1 MIRIVCAAF
10 SVIMLILL
18 EGVGSPAKAQDLP
31 LCGQWV
37 VLRCGIDH
45 VPALKVCGTN
55 HHIIPDPLAAGNWYF
70 NSPYTQIDAVWSG
83 SVSGQYW
90 RLTSLEKLDG
100 NSYKDWCTDYSVEPG
115 FITSFWGEVVDSCA
129 ACQPPTPTP
138 APTSTPTPLPT
149 VVVPTVAPPAP
160 TATPS
165 LSLPATPALD
175 SAQLPDKALDRTI
188 TISPHINLRN
198 GPSTNFGI
206 VGNMRSTETYF
217 LNGKD
222 ATGRWWFAC
231 CYLGQEFW
239 VANYIGGVN
248 VNGSLSDLP
257 IVGPGETNPIQNTR
271 AKQILFSAP
280 GDKVTYIK
288 ISGENQ
294 LGTERVFERFY
305 SEPVY
310 VAQTEDWWWQ
320 GSVQLVFRL
329 ENSGW
334 SGCII
339 EAIDYGGNTPN
350 AVVTYSV
357 ATGCNG
363 GNANVRLV
371 PRPESPNLLE
381 LGSGLFLCAVGTM
394 TDCLY
399 VSLDVISAAEIIRQ
413 ETEEKKEQT
422 ERMIYD
428 FEAQGQWRRG
438 DQSWGVLTYSNEQV
452 HSGAYSARIFYN
464 FPVIDDSF
472 VVFSRAISIS
482 KNPSELKI
490 WVYGDAS
497 GNFLNAWIKDAAGKR
512 WQFTFGRIYHS
523 GWSQMTA
530 LLNSN
535 AGWPN
540 GPLDGQNG
548 APQYPIAFDALV
560 LDGVDEAIPIESV
573 IYLDD
578 LSLDFAP

>member
-1 MIRIVCAAF
+1 MIRFLCAVLSAM
-10 SVIMLILL
+10 MLILL
-18 EGVGSPAKAQDLP
+18 DGMGSSVNAQNLP

-37 VLRCGIDH
+37 EIRCGIDR
-45 VPALKVCGTN
+45 VPALKVCGTD
-55 HHIIPDPLAAGNWYF
+55 HHIIPDLLAEGV
-70 NSPYTQIDAVWSG
+70 PYSIPI
-83 SVSGQYW
+83 GQYW
-90 RLTSLEKLDG
+90 RLVSLEKMAEVD
-100 NSYKDWCTDYSVEPG
+100 YAPVDWCSDYSVEPG
-115 FITSFWGEVVDSCA
+115 WIYSVRGETVDSCA

-149 VVVPTVAPPAP
+149 AAVPTVAPPAP

-175 SAQLPDKALDRTI
+175 NTQLPDKALDRTI
-188 TISPHINLRN
+188 AIAPRINLRR
-198 GPSTNFGI
+198 GPGTNFDV
-206 VGNMRSTETYF
+206 VGNARSTETYF

-239 VANYIGGVN
+239 VANYIGGVS

-257 IVGPGETNPIQNTR
+257 TVGPGETNPTQNIR

-280 GDKVTYIK
+280 GDKVTHIK

-294 LGTERVFERFY
+294 LDTERVYERFY
-305 SEPVY
+305 SEPVD
-310 VAQTEDWWWQ
+310 VVHTKDWWWQ
-320 GSVQLVFRL
+320 GSVQLIFRI

-334 SGCII
+334 RGCVI
-339 EAIDYGGNTPN
+339 EAIDHVIEHPN
-350 AVVTYSV
+350 ATVTYSV

-363 GNANVRLV
+363 GNASTTLV
-371 PRPESPNLLE
+371 PRPEAPNPLE
-381 LGSGLFLCAVGTM
+381 VGGSLIMCFADATIGHPGGCI
-394 TDCLY
+394 
-399 VSLDVISAAEIIRQ
+399 DVILNGAAII
-413 ETEEKKEQT
+413 ETVIEEQEEKEAQT
-422 ERMIYD
+422 SAMIYD
-428 FEAQGQWRRG
+428 FDAQGQWRRG
-438 DQSWGVLTYSNEQV
+438 DQSWGTLTYSREQV
-452 HSGAYSARIFYN
+452 HGGAHSARISYN
-464 FPVIDDSF
+464 FPVINDSF
-472 VVFSRAISIS
+472 VVFSRAMPIS
-482 KNPSELKI
+482 KSPTQLKI
-490 WVYGDAS
+490 WVYGDGS
-497 GNFLNAWIKDAAGKR
+497 SNFLNAWIKDAAGKR

-530 LLNSN
+530 LLNPN

-540 GPLDGQNG
+540 GPLDGQSG

-578 LSLDFAP
+578 LSAE